1 MGTKNN
7 WERVLCTL
15 SQCPCDAWLI
25 IAPSWSTAMWSILD
39 IFSKVAMP
47 RKHCNTFGRCSDG
60 IDVHNDFEYI
70 FKVDWN
76 LPSYEERFRLR
87 SSWPLLYFPAT
98 KENINYTLYGPPCVK
113 KFRNLGMVP
122 KISQWFRKFG
132 MVPKIRDGLDLRNNY
147 ENVVILSTFEIF
159 SKIARNAA
167 ETLDAE
173 HRKETGNDCGNTHH
187 LHFVQ
192 QIIA

>member
-1 MGTKNN
+1 
-7 WERVLCTL
+7 
-15 SQCPCDAWLI
+15 
-25 IAPSWSTAMWSILD
+25 
-39 IFSKVAMP
+39 
-47 RKHCNTFGRCSDG
+47 
-60 IDVHNDFEYI
+60 
-70 FKVDWN
+70 
-76 LPSYEERFRLR
+76 
-87 SSWPLLYFPAT
+87 
-98 KENINYTLYGPPCVK
+98 
-113 KFRNLGMVP
+113 MVP

-173 HRKETGNDCGNTHH
+173 HRKDSKETGNDCGNTHH

>member
-1 MGTKNN
+1 
-7 WERVLCTL
+7 
-15 SQCPCDAWLI
+15 
-25 IAPSWSTAMWSILD
+25 
-39 IFSKVAMP
+39 
-47 RKHCNTFGRCSDG
+47 
-60 IDVHNDFEYI
+60 
-70 FKVDWN
+70 
-76 LPSYEERFRLR
+76 
-87 SSWPLLYFPAT
+87 
-98 KENINYTLYGPPCVK
+98 
-113 KFRNLGMVP
+113 
-122 KISQWFRKFG
+122 

-173 HRKETGNDCGNTHH
+173 HRKDSKETGNDCGNTHH